1 MQRNNGKY
9 WWCHWDSEILIF
21 WRMYAEYWWLTKSE
35 QWNVNKVH
43 MVKYIYVVNIM
54 EFEWKHVSSWV
65 LNLLGV
71 EDSSCCQLWFVP
83 HVMCTCWMFSSI
95 YTVRDIFSRIMSLVQ
110 SFGSLWSQSLN
121 KLFYAQFWSCSTP
134 IN

>member
-1 MQRNNGKY
+1 MKVTNSLKLWEKIICIDPSRLFSAVDNLDVIAKMQRNNGKY

-43 MVKYIYVVNIM
+43 MVKYSYMVNIM

-83 HVMCTCWMFSSI
+83 HVMCTCSDL
-95 YTVRDIFSRIMSLVQ
+95 YTLSGTYFL
-110 SFGSLWSQSLN
+110 G
-121 KLFYAQFWSCSTP
+121 
-134 IN
+134 

>member
-43 MVKYIYVVNIM
+43 MVKYSYVVNIM
-54 EFEWKHVSSWV
+54 EFEWKHVSSSESAGGWGQQ
-65 LNLLGV
+65 LLSV
-71 EDSSCCQLWFVP
+71 VVCTAC
-83 HVMCTCWMFSSI
+83 HVHMFRSI